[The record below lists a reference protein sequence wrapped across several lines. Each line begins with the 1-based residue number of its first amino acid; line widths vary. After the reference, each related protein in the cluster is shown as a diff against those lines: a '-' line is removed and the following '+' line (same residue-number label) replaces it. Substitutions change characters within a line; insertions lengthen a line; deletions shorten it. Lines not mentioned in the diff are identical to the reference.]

1 MTTARARRVYRY
13 SLVDASGADQGE
25 AYYAILIESGDI
37 IWAGDRRKLR
47 VVAVVPVEE
56 EDSPFIGF
64 LKVEPISL

>member
-1 MTTARARRVYRY
+1 VYLY

-25 AYYAILIESGDI
+25 AYYAILIEPGDI
-37 IWAGDRRKLR
+37 IWAVDLRKLR